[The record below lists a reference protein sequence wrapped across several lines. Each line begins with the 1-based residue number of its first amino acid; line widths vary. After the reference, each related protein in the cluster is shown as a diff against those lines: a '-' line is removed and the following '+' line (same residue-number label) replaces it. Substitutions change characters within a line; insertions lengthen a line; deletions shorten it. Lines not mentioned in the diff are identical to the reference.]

1 MSNKDEVDK
10 AVLKK
15 YELIQKLGEG
25 AYGIVWKVE
34 EKKSHQH
41 LALKKIYDAFQNA
54 TDAQRTFREIMFLQE
69 LSEHENIVKLHNV
82 IKAENNRDIYL
93 VFEYMDTDL
102 HAVIRAKILEDI
114 HKHYIIYQ
122 LLKAMKF
129 IHSANILHRDLK
141 PSNLLLNSECLLKV
155 ADFGLARLISAEEIA
170 NEVLTD
176 YVATRWYRAPEILLG
191 STKYTKGVDMWSVG
205 CIVGELLGG
214 KPMFP
219 GSSTLNQLE
228 RVFEVTGKPT
238 SEDLVGI
245 NSQFAETMLQTIP
258 PPTRTRTLSQMYP
271 DASDLELDL
280 LTKLLALNPE
290 LRLSAEDAL
299 EHPLV
304 AQFHH
309 PESEITCDR
318 VIEVPL
324 DDNFKCSVVE
334 YRNKLYED
342 ILRKKKENKLRLK
355 RMKEEKDKEKKE
367 KRRSTSIKKDGS
379 KSDEKKEKKE
389 GSRTEEKKEEKKE
402 KKEKK
407 EGAGSRAK

>member
-15 YELIQKLGEG
+15 YDLIQKLGEG

-34 EKKSHQH
+34 EKKTHAH

-69 LSEHENIVKLHNV
+69 LSEHENIVKLQNV

-122 LLKAMKF
+122 LLKSMKF

-155 ADFGLARLISAEEIA
+155 ADFGLARLISAEETA

-238 SEDLVGI
+238 ADDLVGI
-245 NSQFAETMLQTIP
+245 NSQFAETMLQTLP
-258 PPTRTRTLSQMYP
+258 PPARTRTLAQMYP
-271 DASDLELDL
+271 DASELELDL

-290 LRLSAEDAL
+290 LRMSAEEAL

-309 PESEITCDR
+309 PESEISCDR
-318 VIEVPL
+318 VIDIPL
-324 DDNFKCSVVE
+324 DDNYKCSVVE

-342 ILRKKKENKLRLK
+342 IIRKKKENKARAK
-355 RMKEEKDKEKKE
+355 RIKEEKEKEKKE
-367 KRRSTSIKKDGS
+367 RRRSSSIKKESTGS
-379 KSDEKKEKKE
+379 RTEEKKEKKE
-389 GSRTEEKKEEKKE
+389 GGSKVEEKKE

-407 EGAGSRAK
+407 EGGSRAK